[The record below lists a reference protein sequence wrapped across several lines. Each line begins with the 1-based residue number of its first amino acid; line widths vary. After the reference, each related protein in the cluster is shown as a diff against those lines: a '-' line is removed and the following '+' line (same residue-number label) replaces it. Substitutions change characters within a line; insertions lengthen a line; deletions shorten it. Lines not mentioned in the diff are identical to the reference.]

1 MNEQLVQF
9 ARQRLKEDLVMI
21 GLRDVRHL
29 ARFRR
34 IFSDVNLTISL
45 DNIIDGLISDD
56 VFAALDLV
64 DRTILHYNNKVT

>member
-21 GLRDVRHL
+21 GLRDMRCL
-29 ARFRR
+29 QRFRR

-45 DNIIDGLISDD
+45 DNIIDGLTSDD
-56 VFAALDLV
+56 VFNALDLV